1 MQKNNK
7 KTLSTYK
14 FVDNYAFLTKK
25 QKKGTVILTVILEL
39 FSKIIFFYSSFFLL

>member
-14 FVDNYAFLTKK
+14 FVDNYAFFTKK
-25 QKKGTVILTVILEL
+25 QKKEL
-39 FSKIIFFYSSFFLL
+39 